1 MLQCI
6 ISLMS
11 RMQEQ
16 QRFNRLLTELRRYDD
31 RELFELGIPPADIR
45 RVARRGRPQRPVNKA
60 ISHRSGPA

>member
-6 ISLMS
+6 RSLMS

-31 RELFELGIPPADIR
+31 HELFELGIPPADIR
-45 RVARRGRPQRPVNKA
+45 RVARRAASTGR
-60 ISHRSGPA
+60 

>member
-6 ISLMS
+6 RSLKS
-11 RMQEQ
+11 RMRQQ

-45 RVARRGRPQRPVNKA
+45 RVARQAARNGR
-60 ISHRSGPA
+60 